1 MANIQL
7 KIVDEGLKADQHSF
21 VDRLR
26 QALIEHDVYITEP
39 AELTL
44 KVKFCVDDGH
54 EKVLL
59 KVRESASKT
68 TLAEDVIL
76 YFPDRWMDKA
86 VSESVNLTTSVLE
99 TSH

>member
-7 KIVDEGLKADQHSF
+7 KIVDEGLKADQHTF
-21 VDRLR
+21 VEKLR
-26 QALIEHDVYITEP
+26 EALSVQGFFIAEP

-59 KVRESASKT
+59 LVRETESKQK
-68 TLAEDVIL
+68 LAEDVIL
-76 YFPDRWMDKA
+76 YFPWSWTDKA
-86 VSESVNLTTSVLE
+86 VEACAGLVSQSLAEN
-99 TSH
+99 H